1 MVNAARTGSPNLT
14 QPDNCDRISIL
25 IVDDN
30 TSGAQTL
37 RMLLDLDGYDVSVAS
52 CGRSALQQFQETNP
66 SVILLD
72 IGLPDMSGYDVAR
85 HIRAMPNGANVTIVA
100 VTGWGS
106 ERDQELAQEA
116 GCDLHVTKPV
126 NFERLELL
134 LQGRGELSE
143 GVTRLTGK

>member
-1 MVNAARTGSPNLT
+1 
-14 QPDNCDRISIL
+14 
-25 IVDDN
+25 
-30 TSGAQTL
+30 
-37 RMLLDLDGYDVSVAS
+37 MLLDLDGYDVSVAS

>member
-1 MVNAARTGSPNLT
+1 MVNAARTGSPIPHQSANS
-14 QPDNCDRISIL
+14 DRISIL

-37 RMLLDLDGYDVSVAS
+37 SMLLDLDGYEVSVAN
-52 CGRSALQQFQETNP
+52 CGAEAIQKFHQTNP

-85 HIRAMPNGANVTIVA
+85 QIRALPGSDRVTIMA

-106 ERDQELAQEA
+106 ERDRALAREA
-116 GCDLHVTKPV
+116 GCDLHLTKPV
-126 NFERLELL
+126 NFDHLERL
-134 LQGRGELSE
+134 LQGNILSE